1 MKLTDTPAIEIP
13 VFSTTAAA
21 AGYKVGE
28 EGYIDIMFLRSHFTI
43 DETHTPSEVPGNP
56 NMQEQ
61 RANMSFAKVAAVTMS
76 VKQAES
82 LIQAI
87 QSQLENLKRT

>member
-1 MKLTDTPAIEIP
+1 MKITDTPATGIP

-43 DETHTPSEVPGNP
+43 DETQDPSDVPGSP
-56 NMQEQ
+56 NLQEQ
-61 RANMSFAKVAAVTMS
+61 KANMSFSKVAAVTMS
-76 VKQAES
+76 AKQAES

-87 QSQLENLKRT
+87 QSQLETLKRT